1 MPQDEIPKVGDADL
15 SMVVRIARDPVR
27 ELRRFLRRRK
37 YFVGIVMSTAF
48 FEHYG
53 IKKIKDHF
61 DQRGI
66 HISED
71 KIERLPLKEIIL
83 FLHGL
88 GLATEQTYSK
98 MFEVK
103 ETRDSLVHDISA
115 KYQLTQDGGRRILR
129 KAIECMEDLMSR

>member
-1 MPQDEIPKVGDADL
+1 
-15 SMVVRIARDPVR
+15 
-27 ELRRFLRRRK
+27 
-37 YFVGIVMSTAF
+37 MSTAF

-115 KYQLTQDGGRRILR
+115 KYQLTQDGGRRNLR